1 MVAST
6 LDVRGNEKITATI
19 TEVYPPVAHVN
30 IAKSVYKSVP
40 TIHRMYLSAIYYATY
55 GFT

>member
-6 LDVRGNEKITATI
+6 PVMRGNEKITATI

-30 IAKSVYKSVP
+30 IAKSMYKSVP

-55 GFT
+55 GST